1 MTVYVDNM
9 NLRAKLFRWNGC
21 WSNLWADSTEEL
33 IDFAD
38 EIGLTRASMIDEGYV
53 TERFIINAM
62 RRREALKLGAVP
74 ISYGGVGMYKMIRRK
89 REDPDS
95 GWQEKGLD

>member
-9 NLRAKLFRWNGC
+9 KLKVKLFRWNGV
-21 WSNLWADSTEEL
+21 WSNLYADTTGEL

-53 TERFIINAM
+53 TERFIINSL
-62 RRREALKLGAVP
+62 RRREALRLGAVP
-74 ISYGGVGMYKMIRRK
+74 ISYDGPARYKLLRRK
-89 REDPDS
+89 RES
-95 GWQEKGLD
+95 GEWKEKGFE